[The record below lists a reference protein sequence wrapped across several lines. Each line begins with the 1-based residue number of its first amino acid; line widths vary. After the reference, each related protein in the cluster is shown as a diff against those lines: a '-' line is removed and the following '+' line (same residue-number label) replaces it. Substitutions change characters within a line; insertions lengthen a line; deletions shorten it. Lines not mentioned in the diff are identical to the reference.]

1 MTRDPL
7 EERNPDHP
15 EHEEII
21 RPVKPQIDDA
31 RSLPPLPS
39 QSGDRRRALW
49 PVAIVLSGLLVV
61 ALGVIFL
68 LPGWV
73 ADQEEQQAAEPAE
86 PVEVLPDVPAEPV
99 LSAEELEQLRAQA
112 EELLADLLPQ
122 QARLGELSAQ
132 SWGEETWAEYEE
144 SARTGD
150 DAYLANEFQSAVPA
164 YTRALEV
171 GEILLAR
178 SVSII
183 DAALQA
189 GAAALDAGNATLA
202 SEQYSIVLEIE
213 PENAAAR
220 RGFER
225 AARLPEVLRLTRDGE
240 VLERDGALEDAAS
253 AYREALAIDA
263 EWAPA
268 RSALTSIEV
277 RLQNRSFDT
286 LMSQA
291 FSALAQDDFDEALDQ
306 FDAALALRPSSE
318 EAMAGKL
325 QAEQGQRL
333 DQIAL
338 IEARAIVA
346 EATERWPRAI
356 EFYESALETDATLV
370 FALEGLERSR
380 RRGDLD
386 SKLAY
391 LLENPGL
398 LFDDTVL
405 ADAQTLLAEA
415 QSVDEAGP
423 RLTEQ
428 STELA
433 RLLRLASTPI
443 AIELQSDEL
452 TEVTVY
458 RVGELGT
465 FAQRTLELRPGTYTA
480 IGSRDGF
487 RDVRETFTILPG
499 RPVEPVRVECSEPI

>member
-1 MTRDPL
+1 M
-7 EERNPDHP
+7 EEQNAQHP

-31 RSLPPLPS
+31 RSLPPLS
-39 QSGDRRRALW
+39 AASGDGRKALW
-49 PVAIVLSGLLVV
+49 PVAVVLSALLVV

-73 ADQEEQQAAEPAE
+73 AQQEAQQAAEPIE
-86 PVEVLPDVPAEPV
+86 PEQILPEEPAEPV
-99 LSAEELEQLRAQA
+99 LSAEELEQLRVEA
-112 EELLADLLPQ
+112 EALLADLLPQ
-122 QARLGELSAQ
+122 QARLAELSAE

-144 SARTGD
+144 SARAGD
-150 DAYLANEFQSAVPA
+150 DAYLANDFQDAVPA

-178 SVSII
+178 SVNII

-189 GAAALDAGNATLA
+189 GSAALDAGNATLA

-225 AARLPEVLRLTRDGE
+225 AARLPDVLRLTRDGE
-240 VLERDGALEDAAS
+240 VLERDGALEDAAT

-268 RSALTSIEV
+268 RSALISIEN
-277 RLQNRSFDT
+277 RLQNRSFDA
-286 LMSQA
+286 LMSQG
-291 FSALAQDDFDEALDQ
+291 FSALAEEDFDEALEQ
-306 FDAALALRPSSE
+306 FTAALALRPDSE
-318 EAMAGKL
+318 EAMAGRL

-346 EATERWPRAI
+346 EATERWERAI

-370 FALEGLERSR
+370 FAQEGLERSR

-386 SKLAY
+386 SKLVY
-391 LLENPGL
+391 LLENPNL

-405 ADAQTLLAEA
+405 ADAQTLLGDA
-415 QSVDEAGP
+415 QGVEEAGP

-428 STELA
+428 SAELE
-433 RLLRLASTPI
+433 RLLLLASTPI

-458 RVGELGT
+458 RVGKLGT
-465 FAQRTLELRPGTYTA
+465 FSQTTLELRPGTYTA
-480 IGSRDGF
+480 IGSRDGY
-487 RDVRETFTILPG
+487 RDVRQTFTILPG

>member
-1 MTRDPL
+1 MN
-7 EERNPDHP
+7 EPDTQHP

-21 RPVKPQIDDA
+21 RPVKPQIHDA
-31 RSLPPLPS
+31 SSLPPLAAQP
-39 QSGDRRRALW
+39 GDGRRALW
-49 PVAIVLSGLLVV
+49 PAAVVLSGLLVV

-73 ADQEEQQAAEPAE
+73 ADQEEQQAAEPSE
-86 PVEVLPDVPAEPV
+86 PVEVLPEVSPEPV
-99 LSAEELEQLRAQA
+99 LSPEELEQLREEA
-112 EELLADLLPQ
+112 EALLADLLPQ
-122 QARLGELSAQ
+122 QARLAELSAE

-150 DAYLANEFQSAVPA
+150 DAYLANDFQDAVPA

-183 DAALQA
+183 DSALQA
-189 GAAALDAGNATLA
+189 GSAALDAGNATLA
-202 SEQYSIVLEIE
+202 SEQYGIVLAIE
-213 PENAAAR
+213 PDNAAAR

-225 AARLPEVLRLTRDGE
+225 AARLPDVLRAMRDGE
-240 VLERDGALEDAAS
+240 VLERDGELEDAA
-253 AYREALAIDA
+253 AAFREALAIDS

-268 RSALTSIEV
+268 RSALANVEA
-277 RLQNRSFDT
+277 RLQNLGFDS
-286 LMSQA
+286 LMSQG
-291 FSALAQDDFDEALDQ
+291 FSALAEEDFDEALEQ
-306 FDAALALRPSSE
+306 FTAALAMRPNSE

-346 EATERWPRAI
+346 EATERWARATD
-356 EFYESALETDATLV
+356 FYEAALETDATLV
-370 FALEGLERSR
+370 FAQEGLERAR
-380 RRGDLD
+380 RRSDLD

-391 LLENPGL
+391 LLDNPNL

-405 ADAQTLLAEA
+405 ADSQALLADA
-415 QSVDEAGP
+415 QSVDEPGP

-428 STELA
+428 STELE

-443 AIELQSDEL
+443 PIELQSDEL

-458 RVGELGT
+458 RVGELGS

-480 IGSRDGF
+480 IGSRDGY
-487 RDVRETFTILPG
+487 RDVRQTFTILPG

>member
-1 MTRDPL
+1 VNDP
-7 EERNPDHP
+7 DTQHP

-21 RPVKPQIDDA
+21 RPVKPQIHDA
-31 RSLPPLPS
+31 SSLPPLAAQP
-39 QSGDRRRALW
+39 GDGRRALW
-49 PVAIVLSGLLVV
+49 PAAVVLSGLLVV

-73 ADQEEQQAAEPAE
+73 ADQEEQQAAEPSE
-86 PVEVLPDVPAEPV
+86 PVEVLPEVSPEPV
-99 LSAEELEQLRAQA
+99 LSPEELEQLREEA
-112 EELLADLLPQ
+112 EALLADLLPQ
-122 QARLGELSAQ
+122 QARLTELSAE

-150 DAYLANEFQSAVPA
+150 DAYLANDFQDAVPA

-183 DAALQA
+183 DSALQA
-189 GAAALDAGNATLA
+189 GSAALDAGNATLA
-202 SEQYSIVLEIE
+202 SEQYGIVLAIE
-213 PENAAAR
+213 PDNAAAR

-225 AARLPEVLRLTRDGE
+225 AARLPDVLRVMRDGE
-240 VLERDGALEDAAS
+240 VLERDGELEDAAT
-253 AYREALAIDA
+253 AFREALAIDS

-268 RSALTSIEV
+268 RSALANVEA
-277 RLQNRSFDT
+277 RLQNLGFDS
-286 LMSQA
+286 LMSQG
-291 FSALAQDDFDEALDQ
+291 FSALAEEDFDEALEQ
-306 FDAALALRPSSE
+306 FTAALAMRPSSE
-318 EAMAGKL
+318 EAMAGRL

-346 EATERWPRAI
+346 EATERWARATD
-356 EFYESALETDATLV
+356 FYETALETDATLV
-370 FALEGLERSR
+370 FAQEGLERAR
-380 RRGDLD
+380 RRSDLD

-391 LLENPGL
+391 LLDNPNL

-405 ADAQTLLAEA
+405 ADSQALLADA
-415 QSVDEAGP
+415 QSVDEPGP

-428 STELA
+428 STELE

-443 AIELQSDEL
+443 PIELQSDEL

-458 RVGELGT
+458 RVGELGS
-465 FAQRTLELRPGTYTA
+465 FAQRMLELRPGTYTA
-480 IGSRDGF
+480 IGSRDGY
-487 RDVRETFTILPG
+487 RDVRQTFTILPG

>member
-1 MTRDPL
+1 MN
-7 EERNPDHP
+7 EPDTQHP

-21 RPVKPQIDDA
+21 RPVKPQIHDVS
-31 RSLPPLPS
+31 SLPPLAAQP
-39 QSGDRRRALW
+39 GDGRRALW
-49 PVAIVLSGLLVV
+49 PAAVVLSGLLVV

-73 ADQEEQQAAEPAE
+73 ADQEEQQAGEPSE
-86 PVEVLPDVPAEPV
+86 PVEVMPEVPPEPV
-99 LSAEELEQLRAQA
+99 LSPEELEQLREEA
-112 EELLADLLPQ
+112 EALLADLLPQ
-122 QARLGELSAQ
+122 QARLAELSAE

-150 DAYLANEFQSAVPA
+150 DAYLANDFQDAVPA

-183 DAALQA
+183 DSALQA
-189 GAAALDAGNATLA
+189 GSAALDAGNATLA
-202 SEQYSIVLEIE
+202 SEQYGIVLAIE
-213 PENAAAR
+213 PDNAAAR

-225 AARLPEVLRLTRDGE
+225 AARLPDVLRVMRDGE
-240 VLERDGALEDAAS
+240 VLERDGELEDAAT
-253 AYREALAIDA
+253 AFREALAIDS

-268 RSALTSIEV
+268 RSALANVEA
-277 RLQNRSFDT
+277 RLQNLGFDS
-286 LMSQA
+286 LMSQG
-291 FSALAQDDFDEALDQ
+291 FSALAEEDFDEALEQ
-306 FDAALALRPSSE
+306 FTAALAMRPSSE

-346 EATERWPRAI
+346 EATERWARATD
-356 EFYESALETDATLV
+356 FYEIALETDATLV
-370 FALEGLERSR
+370 FAQEGLERAR
-380 RRGDLD
+380 RRSDLD

-391 LLENPGL
+391 LLDNPNL

-405 ADAQTLLAEA
+405 ADSQALLADA
-415 QSVDEAGP
+415 QSVDEPGP

-428 STELA
+428 STELE

-443 AIELQSDEL
+443 PIELQSDEL

-458 RVGELGT
+458 RVGELGS

-480 IGSRDGF
+480 IGSRDGY
-487 RDVRETFTILPG
+487 RDVRQTFTILPG